1 MREAKPMTPVTMRT
15 GGTWRRVCGHIS
27 QAICMRCRRVGRLR
41 ERYTGQASIDEA
53 SWQADATETFSQTL
67 QSYCQQL
74 VGPVTGDAP
83 LNPKHRQRDTTTRVC
98 LEVRDS
104 MWAMSKALK
113 HIERLYGRPGRC
125 LDTSEIVAMVM
136 IQGQP
141 YCNW

>member
-15 GGTWRRVCGHIS
+15 GGMRRRVCGHIS

-83 LNPKHRQRDTTTRVC
+83 LNPKHRQRRYYHTCMLGSKRQYVGNVESSETYRTTIWEARQMPRYQ
-98 LEVRDS
+98 RDS
-104 MWAMSKALK
+104 C
-113 HIERLYGRPGRC
+113 HGD
-125 LDTSEIVAMVM
+125 DTGAAIL
-136 IQGQP
+136 
-141 YCNW
+141 